1 MTDTPQND
9 TAPNPNRPAHEDSR
23 TQGAAP
29 DTAASEVAS
38 LRAKLEETQKVVEGL
53 RDQLLRKAAEFE
65 NFRRRSAEEFSGL
78 VRNAN
83 ENLLSALLPVLD
95 DFARSLRAGKDLKDF
110 EAFYRGIELI
120 AGKLTRIL
128 ENEGLTPF
136 ESEGKP
142 FDVHYHDALLQV
154 PRTDVP
160 GHTVIEEV
168 EKGYMVNERV
178 LRHAKVIVS
187 AAPDE
192 PAAGDSDQEGQA
204 SS

>member
-1 MTDTPQND
+1 MTDTPEND
-9 TAPNPNRPAHEDSR
+9 TAPNTNTPAHEESA

-29 DTAASEVAS
+29 DTAAAEIAS
-38 LRAKLEETQKVVEGL
+38 LRAKLEETQKAVEGL

-110 EAFYRGIELI
+110 DAFYRGVDLI
-120 AGKLTRIL
+120 AAKMTRIL
-128 ENEGLTPF
+128 ENEGLQPF

-154 PRTDVP
+154 PRADVP

-168 EKGYMVNERV
+168 EKGYMVNDRV

-192 PAAGDSDQEGQA
+192 PAAGDSGQEGQA